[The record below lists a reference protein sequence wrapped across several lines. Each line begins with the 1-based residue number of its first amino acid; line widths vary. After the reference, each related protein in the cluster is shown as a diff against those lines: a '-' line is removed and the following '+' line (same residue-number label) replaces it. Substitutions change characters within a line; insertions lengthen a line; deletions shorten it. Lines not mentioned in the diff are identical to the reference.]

1 MSMEPDDESDDRIE
15 EEPASAMEAEKDV
28 TDAVDDDENYVEEE
42 ETDTARLAYQSIHQ
56 CKLTVPYHCI
66 YLRV

>member
-1 MSMEPDDESDDRIE
+1 MEPDDESDDRIE

-28 TDAVDDDENYVEEE
+28 TDAADDDENYEEE

-56 CKLTVPYHCI
+56 CKLTVPYHCV
-66 YLRV
+66 YLLV